1 MSNSNLFL
9 KSGFVRAP
17 LQNGVGRYVCQ
28 LQRIVLKFC
37 KSHGGSRGLRDYIE
51 QNLVDFAKENPGIVV
66 YLKPRRH
73 RSAVVVGEYLNGE
86 RVWMSLHNKTHSEI
100 TKWIE
105 VLRTQHGDVSSVRLR
120 KFQHTEYPSVQGP
133 WTPFTFKDSELN
145 VANLPDAKFGVNN
158 RLPISATEQL
168 RIMFEKQKL
177 SEKDE
182 QDMKTAE

>member
-37 KSHGGSRGLRDYIE
+37 KSHGGSRGMRDFIE
-51 QNLVDFAKENPGIVV
+51 QDLVDFARDNPSVVV

-73 RSAVVVGEYLNGE
+73 RSPVVVAEYLNGD
-86 RVWMSLHNKTHSEI
+86 RVWMSMQNKTHSEI

-105 VLRTQHGDVSSVRLR
+105 NMRTQQGDLSALRLR
-120 KFQHTEYPSVQGP
+120 KYQYTDHPSIQGP
-133 WTPFTFKDSELN
+133 WTPFTFKNPELN
-145 VANLPDAKFGVNN
+145 VATLPDPKFGAND
-158 RLPISATEQL
+158 RLPMSATEQL
-168 RIMFEKQKL
+168 RMMFEKQSIGSKEDTE
-177 SEKDE
+177 EK
-182 QDMKTAE
+182 KAE

>member
-51 QNLVDFAKENPGIVV
+51 QDLVDFASNNPSVVV

-73 RSAVVVGEYLNGE
+73 RSPVVVAEYLNGD
-86 RVWMSLHNKTHSEI
+86 RVWMSMHNKTHSEI

-105 VLRTQHGDVSSVRLR
+105 VLRTQQGDVSATRLR
-120 KFQHTEYPSVQGP
+120 KYQYTDYPSVQGP
-133 WTPFTFKDSELN
+133 WTPFTYKDPKLN
-145 VANLPDAKFGVNN
+145 VAELPDPEFGANN
-158 RLPISATEQL
+158 RLPMSATEQL
-168 RIMFEKQKL
+168 KIMFEKKQLEIKPK
-177 SEKDE
+177 EE
-182 QDMKTAE
+182 

>member
-51 QNLVDFAKENPGIVV
+51 QDLVDFASNNPSVVV

-73 RSAVVVGEYLNGE
+73 RSPVVVAEYLNGD
-86 RVWMSLHNKTHSEI
+86 RVWMSMHNKTHSEI

-105 VLRTQHGDVSSVRLR
+105 VLRTQQGDVSATRLR
-120 KFQHTEYPSVQGP
+120 KYQYTDYPSVQGP
-133 WTPFTFKDSELN
+133 WTPFIYKDPKLN
-145 VANLPDAKFGVNN
+145 VAELPDPEFGANN
-158 RLPISATEQL
+158 RLPMSATEQL
-168 RIMFEKQKL
+168 KIMFEKKQLEIKPK
-177 SEKDE
+177 EE
-182 QDMKTAE
+182 

>member
-37 KSHGGSRGLRDYIE
+37 KSHGGSRGLREYIE
-51 QNLVDFAKENPGIVV
+51 QDLVDFASSNPSVVV

-73 RSAVVVGEYLNGE
+73 RSPVVVAEYLNGD
-86 RVWMSLHNKTHSEI
+86 RVWMSMHNKTHSEI

-105 VLRTQHGDVSSVRLR
+105 VLRTQQGDVSSTRLR
-120 KFQHTEYPSVQGP
+120 KYQYTDYPSVQGP
-133 WTPFTFKDSELN
+133 WTPFTYKNPQLN
-145 VANLPDAKFGVNN
+145 VAELPNDEFGANN
-158 RLPISATEQL
+158 RLPMSATEQL
-168 RIMFEKQKL
+168 KLMFEKKQLEIKPK
-177 SEKDE
+177 EE
-182 QDMKTAE
+182 

>member
-17 LQNGVGRYVCQ
+17 LQNGVGRYVQQ

-37 KSHGGSRGLRDYIE
+37 KTHGGSRGMRDYIE
-51 QNLVDFAKENPGIVV
+51 QDLVDFAKQNPGVVV

-73 RSAVVVGEYLNGE
+73 RSPVVVAEYLNGD
-86 RVWMSLHNKTHSEI
+86 RVWMSMHNKTQTEV

-105 VLRTQHGDVSSVRLR
+105 VLRTQEGDIASTRLR
-120 KFQHTEYPSVQGP
+120 KYQHTDYPSVQGP
-133 WTPFTFKDSELN
+133 WSPFTFKDPELN
-145 VANLPDAKFGVNN
+145 TVQLPDPKFGANN
-158 RLPISATEQL
+158 RLPMSATEQL

-177 SEKDE
+177 SEKDL
-182 QDMKTAE
+182 KTGE

>member
-51 QNLVDFAKENPGIVV
+51 QDLVDFASNNPSVVV

-73 RSAVVVGEYLNGE
+73 RSPVVVAEYLNGD
-86 RVWMSLHNKTHSEI
+86 RVWMSMHNKTHSEI

-105 VLRTQHGDVSSVRLR
+105 VIRTQQGDVSATRLR
-120 KFQHTEYPSVQGP
+120 KYQYTDYPSIQGP
-133 WTPFTFKDSELN
+133 WTPFTYKDPKLNIVELPN
-145 VANLPDAKFGVNN
+145 AEFGANN
-158 RLPISATEQL
+158 RLPMTATEQL
-168 RIMFEKQKL
+168 KIMFEKKQLEIKPI
-177 SEKDE
+177 DE
-182 QDMKTAE
+182 

>member
-37 KSHGGSRGLRDYIE
+37 KSHGGSRGLRDFIE
-51 QNLVDFAKENPGIVV
+51 QDLVDFASNNPGVVV

-73 RSAVVVGEYLNGE
+73 RSPVVVAEYLNGD
-86 RVWMSLHNKTHSEI
+86 RVWMNMHNKTHSEI

-105 VLRTQHGDVSSVRLR
+105 VLRTQQGDIASTRLR
-120 KFQHTEYPSVQGP
+120 KYQYTDYPSVQGP
-133 WTPFTFKDSELN
+133 WTPFTFKDPKLN
-145 VANLPDAKFGVNN
+145 VAELPNEEFGANN
-158 RLPISATEQL
+158 RLPMSATEQL
-168 RIMFEKQKL
+168 RIMFEKQTLDVKPQ
-177 SEKDE
+177 EE
-182 QDMKTAE
+182 